1 MKHAT
6 IRAAALL
13 LAALLAAPVCA
24 SCADTPASDPADTTA
39 AVTEAQT
46 AAETVDPDDRTQ
58 MKDTLPDDLDFD
70 GRTFTVFIS
79 CPSDQNDFLGGVAEQ
94 TGDLVEDAV
103 YNRNASVEER
113 LNVKLVYNPRTELT
127 GGTMDA
133 AVLKLLMAGD
143 SSQDLFA
150 GQQYGMA
157 KLLTSGG
164 FVTAEDI
171 GYIDLDQPWWWK
183 DYMDEL
189 TLGNSGHYYLV
200 GDYFME
206 SLRFTRAVLYN
217 KELYARYY
225 DNGDGLYELVL
236 DGKWT
241 IDRMAECAKEV
252 YVDLNNNGETDEED
266 QLGCIFWLRLGST
279 DPFVY
284 STDIEFTKRDKDG
297 YLSLNMISDDAVKLC
312 EKLVDFFWQPG
323 IYAGCTSDEQQ
334 ASLYASGRV
343 LFSGNS
349 NLKTAEL
356 LRDMKS
362 PFGYL
367 PYPKFDEEQTEY
379 RSLVHDAGMIG
390 AVNGCSENLD
400 MAGAVLEALCAET
413 YRSVTPVWYETA
425 LKIKY
430 TRDDISAQMIDLIH
444 GSITTNFIY
453 AYNYALSDIGL
464 QYRTLI
470 TNKSTDYVSRVEKQL
485 KAAEKSLQELTDVF
499 SGANQ

>member
-1 MKHAT
+1 MKTKA
-6 IRAAALL
+6 IRFAAFLCAALTTAAA
-13 LAALLAAPVCA
+13 AA
-24 SCADTPASDPADTTA
+24 SCAQTSTDPVETVGHTDTQAVETTADPADRTA
-39 AVTEAQT
+39 I
-46 AAETVDPDDRTQ
+46 
-58 MKDTLPDDLDFD
+58 KDNLPADLDFG
-70 GRTFTVFIS
+70 GRTFTVYFS
-79 CPSDQNDFLGGVAEQ
+79 CPTDQNDFMGGVEEQ

-103 YNRNASVEER
+103 FNRNAAVEDR
-113 LNVKLVYNPRTELT
+113 LNIDLVYNPRTELT
-127 GGTMDA
+127 GGTLDA
-133 AVLKLLMAGD
+133 AVSKLLMAGD
-143 SSQDLFA
+143 TSQDVFA
-150 GQQYGMA
+150 GQQHGMT
-157 KLLTSGG
+157 KLLTGG
-164 FVTAEDI
+164 GLVTAEDL
-171 GYIDLDQPWWWK
+171 GSIDLDQPWWWS

-189 TLGNSGHYYLV
+189 TMGSSGHYFLV
-200 GDYFME
+200 GDYFMDA
-206 SLRFTRAVLYN
+206 LRFTRAVLYN
-217 KELYARYY
+217 KDLYAQYY

-241 IDRMAECAKEV
+241 IDRMAQCAKDV
-252 YVDLNNNGETDEED
+252 YVDLNNNGESDEED

-279 DPFVY
+279 DPFIY

-297 YLSLNMISDDAVKLC
+297 YLTLNMISDDAVKLC
-312 EKLVDFFWQPG
+312 EQLVDFFWQPG

-362 PFGYL
+362 SFGYL
-367 PYPKFDEEQTEY
+367 PYPKFDEEQAEY

-390 AVNGCSENLD
+390 AVSGCSLNLD
-400 MAGAVLEALCAET
+400 IAGAVMEALCAET

-453 AYNYALSDIGL
+453 AYNYALADIGL

-470 TNKSTDYVSRVEKQL
+470 TNRSTDYVSQVEKNL
-485 KAAEKSLQELTDVF
+485 KAAEKALQTLTDVF

>member
-6 IRAAALL
+6 IQTAALL
-13 LAALLAAPVCA
+13 LAALLTAPVCA
-24 SCADTPASDPADTTA
+24 SCADTPAADSADTTA

-46 AAETVDPDDRTQ
+46 AAETADPNDRTQ
-58 MKDTLPDDLDFD
+58 IKDKLPDDLDFD

-79 CPSDQNDFLGGVAEQ
+79 CPSDQNDFLGGVEEQ
-94 TGDLVEDAV
+94 TGELVEDAV

-113 LNVKLVYNPRTELT
+113 LNIELVYNPRTELT
-127 GGTMDA
+127 GGTLDA

-164 FVTAEDI
+164 FVTAEDL
-171 GYIDLDQPWWWK
+171 GYIDLEQPWWWK

-189 TLGNSGHYYLV
+189 TLGNSGHYFLV
-200 GDYFME
+200 GDYFIE

-217 KELYARYY
+217 KDLYAQYY
-225 DNGDGLYELVL
+225 DNGDALYDLVL
-236 DGKWT
+236 NGKWT
-241 IDRMAECAKEV
+241 IDVMAECAKNV
-252 YVDLNNNGETDEED
+252 YVDLNNNGVTDEED
-266 QLGCIFWLRLGST
+266 QLGFISWLKLAST

-284 STDIEFTKRDKDG
+284 STDISYTKRDKDG
-297 YLSLNMISDDAVKLC
+297 YLTLDMISDDAVTLC

-323 IYAGCTSDEQQ
+323 SYDGCTSDEQQ
-334 ASLYASGRV
+334 ASLFSSGRA
-343 LFSGNS
+343 LFMGNA

-356 LRDMKS
+356 LREMKDA
-362 PFGYL
+362 FGIL
-367 PYPKFDEEQTEY
+367 PYPKFDEEQKEY
-379 RSLVHDAGMIG
+379 RSLVHDAGLIG
-390 AVNGCSENLD
+390 AVNGCSGNLD

-444 GSITTNFIY
+444 DSITTNFIY

-470 TNKSTDYVSRVEKQL
+470 TNNSTDYVSRVEKQL
-485 KAAEKSLQELTDVF
+485 KAAEKSLKELTDVF